1 MEEKLSSLKQS
12 GDDPG
17 AERPDDTGRTLCETD
32 FDSIISST
40 FDLPEH
46 DWSQYSPLTLAWLGD
61 TVFDL
66 LVRTQIVKNANMSPD
81 RLHRKATA
89 VVNARNQARIAEE
102 ISPLLTEE
110 EAAVMRRGRNSS
122 PGHSAKNAER
132 REYGFK
138 KAKEEGITV
147 LESPLTAYEICA
159 RLAAKGLPGKH
170 E

>member
-66 LVRTQIVKNANMSPD
+66 LVRTQIVKNANMMF
-81 RLHRKATA
+81 
-89 VVNARNQARIAEE
+89 V
-102 ISPLLTEE
+102 
-110 EAAVMRRGRNSS
+110 
-122 PGHSAKNAER
+122 
-132 REYGFK
+132 
-138 KAKEEGITV
+138 
-147 LESPLTAYEICA
+147 
-159 RLAAKGLPGKH
+159 
-170 E
+170 

>member
-81 RLHRKATA
+81 RLHRK
-89 VVNARNQARIAEE
+89 
-102 ISPLLTEE
+102 
-110 EAAVMRRGRNSS
+110 RR
-122 PGHSAKNAER
+122 
-132 REYGFK
+132 
-138 KAKEEGITV
+138 
-147 LESPLTAYEICA
+147 LW
-159 RLAAKGLPGKH
+159 
-170 E
+170 